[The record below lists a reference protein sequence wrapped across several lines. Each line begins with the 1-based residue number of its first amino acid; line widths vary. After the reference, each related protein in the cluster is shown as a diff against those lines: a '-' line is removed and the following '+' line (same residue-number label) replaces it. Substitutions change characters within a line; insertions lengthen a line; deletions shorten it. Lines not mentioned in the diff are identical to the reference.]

1 MPLRLERS
9 LAWQVIDGEAVVID
23 LARGRMLGLNP
34 AASLI
39 WSLLPDHEEPAIAE
53 ALTRSFDLD
62 TETARADVRDFVQS
76 LREQGLV
83 TEAG

>member
-1 MPLRLERS
+1 MPLRPDS
-9 LAWQVIDGEAVVID
+9 ALAWQLIDGEAVVID
-23 LARGRMLGLNP
+23 LARGRTLGLNP

-39 WSLLPDHEEPAIAE
+39 WSLLPDHDEPALAE
-53 ALTRSFDLD
+53 ALSRSFEVDL
-62 TETARADVRDFVQS
+62 ETARADVREFVQS